1 MEIGDNSIVY
11 AGVKIYYNCVVGKE
25 CIIHA
30 GAVIGADGFG
40 FEPDKEIKIVYS
52 GLRPGEKLYEEVLS
66 DKENT
71 DPTSHD
77 RIRVARVRNY
87 SHEDACQFTDE
98 LEILSRQVQIPEM
111 VKLMKEIVPE
121 FKSKNSKFEI
131 YDKA

>member
-1 MEIGDNSIVY
+1 MIEL
-11 AGVKIYYNCVVGKE
+11 A
-25 CIIHA
+25 
-30 GAVIGADGFG
+30 G

-87 SHEDACQFTDE
+87 SHEDACQFIDE